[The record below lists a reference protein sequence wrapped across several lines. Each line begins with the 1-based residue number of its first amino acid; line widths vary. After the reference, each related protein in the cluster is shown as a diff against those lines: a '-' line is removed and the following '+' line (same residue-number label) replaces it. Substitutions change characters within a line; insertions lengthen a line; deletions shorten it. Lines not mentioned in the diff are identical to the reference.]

1 MKIKSQCWCD
11 QKRLG
16 IKGKSRAV
24 AARLENFYVDDDQ
37 GDGDDGNGGDDDVN
51 GGDDDGDGGGD
62 QGDGGVQS
70 VRSMDEPSG
79 PNLRQY

>member
-1 MKIKSQCWCD
+1 M
-11 QKRLG
+11 G

-37 GDGDDGNGGDDDVN
+37 GDGDDGD
-51 GGDDDGDGGGD
+51 GGDDDGDGGDGGGD
-62 QGDGGVQS
+62 QSDGGVQS
-70 VRSMDEPSG
+70 GRSMDEPSG